1 VDDGAA
7 SRFRFATSLASYEVA
22 LIALGLGTV
31 LALAIVN
38 SRSTPV
44 LLEVIAGSSLYML
57 VIFVCRDQTQR
68 LNQRIRFLV
77 AFAFAIWFYCAVARI
92 TPALGTK
99 LRDGTLLA
107 MDEAIFGQ
115 TPAVFCE
122 RVTTAWLT
130 DLMSLCYLTYPL
142 YLFVA
147 VMHAALISST
157 VHQPLSHY
165 LFTGFAIGFAGYLL
179 VPAVGPA
186 FAYPELFRR
195 PLPGGVIARLVTEIV
210 TVGSSRYDTFP
221 SLHVLIT
228 CILLDH
234 DWRQVRRRFW
244 TMVIPSLGLMA
255 STIYLRYHYAVD
267 ILAALLLFLALR
279 STFSK
284 ALTRAVEAPNMKAG
298 TDLLHC

>member
-7 SRFRFATSLASYEVA
+7 SRFRFATTLAAHEVA

-31 LALAIVN
+31 LALAIAS

-44 LLEVIAGSSLYML
+44 LLEVIAGSSLYIL
-57 VIFVCRDQTQR
+57 VIVVCRDQTR
-68 LNQRIRFLV
+68 RRNQRIRLLA
-77 AFAFAIWFYCAVARI
+77 AFAFATWFYCAVARI

-107 MDEAIFGQ
+107 MDEAIFWQ

-122 RVTTAWLT
+122 QVSTAWLT
-130 DLMSLCYLTYPL
+130 DLMSLCYLTYHL

-147 VMHAALISST
+147 VMHAVLISST
-157 VHQPLSHY
+157 VRQPLSPY

-179 VPAVGPA
+179 VPAIGPA

-195 PLPGGVIARLVTEIV
+195 PLPGGVIARWIAEIV
-210 TVGSSRYDTFP
+210 TAGSSRYDTFP

-228 CILLDH
+228 CILLDY
-234 DWRQVRRRFW
+234 DWRQMRRRFW
-244 TMVIPSLGLMA
+244 IMVIPSVGLMA

-279 STFSK
+279 RTFLMPS
-284 ALTRAVEAPNMKAG
+284 RERSN
-298 TDLLHC
+298 